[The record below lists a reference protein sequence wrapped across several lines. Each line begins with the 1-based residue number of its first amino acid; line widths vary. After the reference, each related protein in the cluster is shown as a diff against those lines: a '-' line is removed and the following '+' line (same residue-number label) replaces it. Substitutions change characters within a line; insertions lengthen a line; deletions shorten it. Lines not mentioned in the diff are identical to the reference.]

1 MRLHSRADQVRHR
14 AEVLAPSR
22 QDPRPSLLSMART
35 VGVSKATVQSII
47 KNFKDR
53 EDELEDKP
61 RRPRRLLQTK
71 RWKMCVYTFLGSF

>member
-14 AEVLAPSR
+14 AEVLALSR
-22 QDPRPSLLSMART
+22 QHPRPSLAFMART

-53 EDELEDKP
+53 EDELEDRP

-71 RWKMCVYTFLGSF
+71 RWRTCVCTF